1 MCSTWSYSTTIS
13 NTGPH
18 HIPRGQR
25 VHFILHP
32 NPPMV
37 LQGASIY
44 SWLGRFFQDHV
55 SILKYFYYWIM
66 RSGGHVLKN
75 GVFGYLFDQSPMV
88 WRVSNFQVFFFTFS
102 IKSNCSYFPLQL
114 LHALLLFFES
124 FLLLILMLF
133 HIKKWWKTCP
143 TNKWW
148 MDDIISQHLPCAT
161 CN

>member
-75 GVFGYLFDQSPMV
+75 GVFGYLCDQSPMV
-88 WRVSNFQVFFFTFS
+88 WRVSNFQVFFSLSVLKVIVYIFPFNFCMHCFCFWKFS
-102 IKSNCSYFPLQL
+102 ITYINAFSHQKMMENMSN
-114 LHALLLFFES
+114 
-124 FLLLILMLF
+124 
-133 HIKKWWKTCP
+133 K
-143 TNKWW
+143 
-148 MDDIISQHLPCAT
+148 
-161 CN
+161 